1 MQMKKLK
8 IVVFV
13 PSLGRGGAEQ
23 SILRL
28 TKNFIKKGHEVF
40 LISAK
45 KVSNEQSI
53 PDNIE
58 VQYLNKKRTLFSL
71 SIFKKRLIN
80 IQPDIV
86 LSTLP
91 TSNFLNTLISKSK
104 KLKYRAY
111 IREANT
117 NCILWNKSLSGWI
130 VGILS
135 RYAFRNAYGII
146 YISRELK
153 EITTQA
159 VGNPV
164 NNSVTIYNPI
174 ITEDFL
180 EKSNQ
185 KIDHPSYDPE
195 KEIWVV
201 GSRLEKQKG
210 IDLLVDAVKK
220 FNESRDLVLYI
231 LGSGAEKSRLEKKS
245 KGLPIVYLDYI
256 ENPLPWYK
264 AADLFFLPSYR
275 EGLGNSL
282 IEAQILGTTSIASG
296 CPSGPKE
303 IISLFNNGV
312 NFITGDLE
320 DLISK
325 IQSINVATNKKIDT
339 NKSIYFDEVE
349 ISNKYLDFFTSSNK

>member
-117 NCILWNKSLSGWI
+117 NCILWNKSPSGWI
-130 VGILS
+130 MGILS
-135 RYAFRNAYGII
+135 RYAFRNAAGII

-174 ITEDFL
+174 ITEYFL

-185 KIDHPSYDPE
+185 KIDHPNYDPE

-210 IDLLVDAVKK
+210 IDLLIDAVKK
-220 FNESRDLVLYI
+220 FNDSRDLVLYI
-231 LGSGAEKSRLEKKS
+231 LGSGSEKSRLEKKS

-282 IEAQILGTTSIASG
+282 IEAQILGTTSIASD

-303 IISLFNNGV
+303 IISLFNNGA

>member
-28 TKNFIKKGHEVF
+28 TRNFIIKGHEVF

-45 KVSNEQSI
+45 KVSNQQSV

-71 SIFKKRLIN
+71 STLKKRLID

-117 NCILWNKSLSGWI
+117 NCILWNKSPSGWI
-130 VGILS
+130 MGILS
-135 RYAFRNAYGII
+135 RYAFRNAAGII

-164 NNSVTIYNPI
+164 KNSVTIYNPI
-174 ITEDFL
+174 ITKDFL

-185 KIDHPSYDPE
+185 KIDHPSFNPE

-210 IDLLVDAVKK
+210 IDLLIDAVKK
-220 FNESRDLVLYI
+220 FNESRDLILYI
-231 LGSGAEKSRLEKKS
+231 LGSGSEKSRLEKKS

-282 IEAQILGTTSIASG
+282 IEAQILGTTSIASD

-303 IISLFNNGV
+303 IISLFKNGQ
-312 NFITGDLE
+312 NFDSGNLN
-320 DLISK
+320 DLIEK
-325 IQSINVATNKKIDT
+325 IGKTKILKD
-339 NKSIYFDEVE
+339 KFYEEEMSIYFDEE
-349 ISNKYLDFFTSSNK
+349 IVSDKYLDFITRVGN

>member
-1 MQMKKLK
+1 MKKLK

-135 RYAFRNAYGII
+135 RYAFRNAAGII

>member
-135 RYAFRNAYGII
+135 RYAFRNAAGII

-153 EITTQA
+153 EITTKA

-210 IDLLVDAVKK
+210 IDLLIDAVKK

>member
-45 KVSNEQSI
+45 KVSNEQSV
-53 PDNIE
+53 PGNTE

-71 SIFKKRLIN
+71 STLKKRLID

-117 NCILWNKSLSGWI
+117 NCILWNKSPSGWI
-130 VGILS
+130 MGILS
-135 RYAFRNAYGII
+135 RYAFRNASGII

-195 KEIWVV
+195 KEIWVI

-210 IDLLVDAVKK
+210 IDLLIDAVKK

-231 LGSGAEKSRLEKKS
+231 LGSGSEKSRLERKS
-245 KGLPIVYLDYI
+245 KGLPIVYLGYI
-256 ENPLPWYK
+256 ENPLPWYR

-282 IEAQILGTTSIASG
+282 IEAQIVGTTSIASG

-303 IISLFNNGV
+303 IISLFNNGA

-325 IQSINVATNKKIDT
+325 IQSINIATNKKIDT

>member
-135 RYAFRNAYGII
+135 RYAFRNAAGII

-195 KEIWVV
+195 KEIWVI

-210 IDLLVDAVKK
+210 IDLLIDAVKK

>member
-1 MQMKKLK
+1 MKKLK

-135 RYAFRNAYGII
+135 RYAFRNAAGII

-195 KEIWVV
+195 KEIWVI

-210 IDLLVDAVKK
+210 IDLLIDAVKK

>member
-1 MQMKKLK
+1 MKKLK

-53 PDNIE
+53 PNNIE

-130 VGILS
+130 IGILS
-135 RYAFRNAYGII
+135 RYAFRNAAGII
-146 YISRELK
+146 YISKELK

-220 FNESRDLVLYI
+220 LNESRDLVLYI
-231 LGSGAEKSRLEKKS
+231 LGSGSEKSRLEKKS